1 MGRFNQAKWERKNS
15 EYKALVSFNR
25 VVVNLEAEDLCV
37 VVVIFKKEVLKLIAK
52 IGIILRVF
60 VSIIFRE
67 EKILAETTE
76 RIIEAVGEAA
86 IEDAEG

>member
-1 MGRFNQAKWERKNS
+1 M
-15 EYKALVSFNR
+15 
-25 VVVNLEAEDLCV
+25 VVNLEAEELCV

-86 IEDAEG
+86 FEDAEG